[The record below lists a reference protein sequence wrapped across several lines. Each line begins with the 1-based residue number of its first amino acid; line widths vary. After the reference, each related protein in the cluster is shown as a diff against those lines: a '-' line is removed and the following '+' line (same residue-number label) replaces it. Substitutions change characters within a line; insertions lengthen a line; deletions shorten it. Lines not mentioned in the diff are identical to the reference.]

1 MPDKKPYLDSAGLT
15 TVVNNIKSQFA
26 KKADLS
32 TKSDTGHTHDNR
44 YYTETEI
51 DNKLAQKSDLGH
63 THDKLV
69 LDSVELT
76 MDKIANDNYA
86 FYPQVLSSQN
96 PESTSI
102 QGCSLGISAS
112 PWTSLYAK
120 DIILEGTHLSTKFSD
135 IDSSISSLNT
145 ALSGKANTNHTHS
158 IANVTNLQTTLD
170 GKAAKSHTHTVSQI
184 SDLTATAKELN
195 YMDGVTSGVQG
206 QLDSLSAVVA
216 GKSDSNHTHTVAT
229 TTAAG
234 FMSAND
240 KSKLDNIANN
250 ANNYSLPAAGTSLGG
265 VKTGGDV
272 TITNGLIS
280 VNDNSHTHIIS
291 NVSGLQ
297 DELNG
302 KASASHSHD
311 DRYYTEAEIDAKI
324 NAIVGEGA
332 AETLDTIGEISSAI
346 QENQTMLDTLNDAIG
361 KKQNIIT
368 GAATTIANANLT
380 TNRALVSNGSGKV
393 GVSAVT
399 ATELSYLDGVT
410 SNVQSQ
416 LNGKAASGHT
426 HNYAG
431 SSSAGGAANS
441 AAKLSTARTI
451 SLTGDAAGSVSFD
464 GSGDASISTT
474 VSSMHGVTTAGTGA
488 AYTATVAGITALTA
502 GVSFIMIPHT
512 NSTSTT
518 PTLNVNSLG
527 AKGIRMRGS
536 TATGTAMTAAITA
549 WLASGR
555 PVQVTYN
562 GVYWLAETTRLVASD
577 LSGTV
582 AIANGGTGATTAA
595 AARTNLGLRV
605 DTDYDADF
613 TVGTKSINS
622 KSCGYA
628 KMSSGNAHFEVIED
642 PRGKR
647 GVFDLDYILG
657 YAADRSIPV
666 AYSLYS
672 NASGTTGTVTLSDSA
687 DNYDYLEIYAVL
699 QDGVCAT
706 PVNVRSPNGKT
717 VDLNWAGV
725 WSSGNVA
732 IARARVTISGTSIT
746 FNSNYQVTM
755 VNGGTHTVS
764 TNAAN
769 LIYITRVVGYKF
781 GYSQSY
787 Q

>member
-86 FYPQVLSSQN
+86 FYPQVLSSQI

-102 QGCSLGISAS
+102 RGCSLGISAS

-170 GKAAKSHTHTVSQI
+170 GKAAKSHIHTVSQI

-361 KKQNIIT
+361 KKQNTIT

-410 SNVQSQ
+410 SNIQAQFSGKANTTHNQTLSTITDVTATAAELNKLDGATVSTSEINNLIGSTSNIQTQ
-416 LNGKAASGHT
+416 LNGKVSNTQAGVNAAINLLGTGSDIPSDNDYYISQYANGGTTTTTYHRRPVVKLYEYIKTKLESVFAAKSHT

-431 SSSAGGAANS
+431 SSSAGGS
-441 AAKLSTARTI
+441 ATSAVKLTS
-451 SLTGDAAGSVSFD
+451 SAGSATQPVYFVD
-464 GSGDASISTT
+464 GKPTKTS
-474 VSSMHGVTTAGTGA
+474 
-488 AYTATVAGITALTA
+488 YTIEA
-502 GVSFIMIPHT
+502 
-512 NSTSTT
+512 
-518 PTLNVNSLG
+518 NVPSG
-527 AKGIRMRGS
+527 AKF
-536 TATGTAMTAAITA
+536 TDT
-549 WLASGR
+549 
-555 PVQVTYN
+555 TY
-562 GVYWLAETTRLVASD
+562 GV
-577 LSGTV
+577 
-582 AIANGGTGATTAA
+582 ATTAA
-595 AARTNLGLRV
+595 NGLMSASDKGKLDSIASGAQKNQNAFSNV
-605 DTDYDADF
+605 V
-613 TVGTKSINS
+613 VGDNT
-622 KSCGYA
+622 
-628 KMSSGNAHFEVIED
+628 
-642 PRGKR
+642 
-647 GVFDLDYILG
+647 L
-657 YAADRSIPV
+657 AADNVTDTLTFI
-666 AYSLYS
+666 AGS
-672 NASGTTGTVTLSDSA
+672 NVTLTPSVDGDSVTFA
-687 DNYDYLEIYAVL
+687 AKDTVYTHPNSGIVAGTYKSV
-699 QDGVCAT
+699 T
-706 PVNVRSPNGKT
+706 VNAQGHVT
-717 VDLNWAGV
+717 AGTNPTTL
-725 WSSGNVA
+725 G
-732 IARARVTISGTSIT
+732 GYGIT
-746 FNSNYQVTM
+746 DAAAKSH
-755 VNGGTHTVS
+755 THTVDNITDLS
-764 TNAAN
+764 VSAAELN
-769 LIYITRVVGYKF
+769 FCDGVTSNVQTQLNNKCSKSVVTVSATEPTDSDCLIWIKTV
-781 GYSQSY
+781 
-787 Q
+787 